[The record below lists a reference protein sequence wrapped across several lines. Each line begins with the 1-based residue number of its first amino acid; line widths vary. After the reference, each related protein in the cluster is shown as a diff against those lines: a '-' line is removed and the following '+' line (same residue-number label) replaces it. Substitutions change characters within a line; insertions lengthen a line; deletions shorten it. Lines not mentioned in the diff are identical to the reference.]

1 MVDSDEVYAIVT
13 GAGDERFVISVRQRR
28 SDGAKVQVT
37 GPAGAGYG
45 VAIYD
50 TLGVAPG
57 G

>member
-13 GAGDERFVISVRQRR
+13 GDGDERFVISVRQRR
-28 SDGAKVQVT
+28 SDGAKVQIT